1 MPPDGG
7 GKEPMMSA
15 LFDLHCDTLTRNCYP
30 PYEEETE
37 TLDNPAFHLALSKVP
52 AGTKWVQCF
61 AVFVPDDRR
70 GDAAAAFFDRAAASF
85 CRQAEAHQDRMSACR
100 SFAEMEAAVNAGR
113 IAGLL
118 TVEGGAALAGKLERV
133 RKLYDAGVRMMT
145 LTWNGPNELASG
157 HDTRSGFSDF
167 GREAVAEMERLG
179 IIVDVS
185 HLNDRGFEELLSF
198 AQKPFAASHSNARA
212 VCGHRRNLPDEF
224 IREMVRREG
233 LIGLTYCR
241 PFLSDDGRGSL
252 DDLYRHVCHFLEL
265 GAEKCIALGSDYDG
279 AGIHEDLDS
288 VEKSLRIGDYLT
300 AHGISREIA
309 DGICFENAWRFFGKW
324 MG

>member
-1 MPPDGG
+1 
-7 GKEPMMSA
+7 MSA

-70 GDAAAAFFDRAAASF
+70 GDGAIAFFDHAAASF
-85 CRQAEAHQDRMSACR
+85 YRQAETHQDRMSACR
-100 SFAEMEAAVNAGR
+100 SFAEMEAAVNAGKT
-113 IAGLL
+113 AGLL

-133 RKLYDAGVRMMT
+133 RTLHDAGVRMMT

-157 HDTRSGFSDF
+157 HDTRSGFSAF

-179 IIVDVS
+179 MIVDVS

-224 IREMVRREG
+224 IREIVRREG

-241 PFLSDDGRGSL
+241 PFLSDDNRGSL